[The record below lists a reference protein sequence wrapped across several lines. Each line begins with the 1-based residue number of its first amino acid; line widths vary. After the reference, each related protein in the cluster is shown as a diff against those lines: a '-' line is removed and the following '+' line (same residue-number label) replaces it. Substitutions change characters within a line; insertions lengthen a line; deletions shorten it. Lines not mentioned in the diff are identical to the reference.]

1 MEQESLSLFNALVL
15 AFAVSFLSLLT
26 QVLFRLY
33 ERKQLNRQTLIDRV
47 YAELSVAE
55 GVMYRVRIA
64 LARIAANQC
73 KLNRFE
79 AEDYIF
85 GPILAESRITSL
97 DLDLKQK
104 SVDASDLV
112 IAIHAHRKFCIEFLL
127 KHEPNEIKLD
137 NRSFLAPMI
146 EIEWRKLEEA
156 AYCVIQRISKI

>member
-1 MEQESLSLFNALVL
+1 MQAESLSLFNAVFL
-15 AFAVSFLSLLT
+15 AFIVSALGLIA
-26 QVLFRLY
+26 QVFFRWH
-33 ERKQLNRQTLIDRV
+33 ERKQLDRQALIDRV

-64 LARIAANQC
+64 LARTAANQC

-127 KHEPNEIKLD
+127 KHEPDDIKLD

-146 EIEWRKLEEA
+146 ETEWRKLKEA
-156 AYCVIQRISKI
+156 AYCVIQRISKL